1 MAGAQRARTRVG
13 FPADELPV
21 GARKLVTL
29 GRREIAVFNVDGEL
43 YAVKNRCPHQQAP
56 LLGGPIGGTRL
67 PSKVGEYCYGMHNK
81 IVRCPW
87 HAYEFELETGIS
99 LAEPERLRVATYEIK
114 REGDEV
120 AIYV

>member
-1 MAGAQRARTRVG
+1 MII
-13 FPADELPV
+13 
-21 GARKLVTL
+21 RKDA
-29 GRREIAVFNVDGEL
+29 IAVTTPTL
-43 YAVKNRCPHQQAP
+43 T
-56 LLGGPIGGTRL
+56 IGGTRL